1 MKKKSFGNRLF
12 SLLLILLIVWGLYSI
27 YILYKERYFNDFAKA
42 EYIQGISTF
51 IREKEKDNQYS
62 YKITSPTY
70 NDAMFYK
77 TIQVTP
83 NTPYRISCMV
93 KTRSY

>member
-70 NDAMFYK
+70 NDYK